1 MELLSASGFPTPLS
15 AFVAADGDDRRAP
28 EDFRYPAVAKIDH
41 PEILHKSDV
50 GGVVLDIP
58 DAAVLERTVSG
69 LLARFPGARG
79 VLVQEQIRKG
89 PDALELILGVTR
101 DPVIGHAVLVGYGGV
116 GVEVFK
122 DVRLLHVPFDAQ
134 DADASLRQ
142 LQCYP
147 LLEGFRGRKG
157 ADIPKLLELLAA
169 LQRLVLDVPEIAELD
184 VNPLIWDGDRFVV
197 ADARIRI
204 E

>member
-1 MELLSASGFPTPLS
+1 MELLSAYGFPTPQS
-15 AFVAADGDDRRAP
+15 AFVAADGDRRAP
-28 EDFRYPAVAKIDH
+28 KDFRYPVVAKIDH

-58 DAAVLERTVSG
+58 DAAALERTVSG

-79 VLVQEQIRKG
+79 VLVQEQIRRG

-101 DPVIGHAVLVGYGGV
+101 DPVLGHAVLVGYGGV

-122 DVRLLHVPFDAQ
+122 DVRLLHVPFDAR

-142 LQCYP
+142 LQCFP
-147 LLEGFRGRKG
+147 LLEGYRGRKG
-157 ADIPKLLELLAA
+157 ADIPKLLDLLAA
-169 LQRLVLDVPEIAELD
+169 LQRMALDVPEIAELD
-184 VNPLIWDGDRFVV
+184 VNPLIWDGERFIV